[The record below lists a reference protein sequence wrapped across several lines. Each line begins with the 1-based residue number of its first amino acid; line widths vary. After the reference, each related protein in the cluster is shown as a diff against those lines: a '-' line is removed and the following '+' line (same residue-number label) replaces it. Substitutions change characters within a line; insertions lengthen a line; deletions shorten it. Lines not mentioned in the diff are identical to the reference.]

1 MKTYDVVNNETG
13 YRETFY
19 DLPAAKK
26 AMRENNA
33 KGFITK
39 IWRNGDWEPMGE
51 IKLAGQNKTF
61 AANTRQTKAS
71 YK

>member
-1 MKTYDVVNNETG
+1 MKTYDVINKETG
-13 YRETFY
+13 YHETFH
-19 DLPAAKK
+19 DLPSAKK
-26 AMRENNA
+26 AMRENDA

-39 IWRNGDWEPMGE
+39 IWSNGDWEPMGE

-61 AANTRQTKAS
+61 AANTHQQKAS